1 MLLEK
6 SRKLLE
12 IVTERMAT
20 SRIAALAWRIAHNAT
35 EVEKHLLADGL
46 PCPTF
51 DADQPP
57 TLVHNPKIA
66 AARQAILEATDELH
80 ALMLGP
86 ISLLTLPT
94 VRLLHP
100 GSTDDLGLICNT
112 VIQSHTTPISLQAI
126 YRFKLATSF
135 PTDKDEASFEEISQA
150 SGLNVQ
156 AVRRILRHA
165 IAHHIFREPRKG
177 FVAHTAASKLLA
189 TDPLLNDCAG
199 FITEE
204 MWPSAT
210 KVKPQARPNSS
221 TF

>member
-1 MLLEK
+1 
-6 SRKLLE
+6 
-12 IVTERMAT
+12 MAT
-20 SRIAALAWRIAHNAT
+20 SRISELALLIARYTT
-35 EVEKHLLADGL
+35 EVENDLMADGL

-51 DADQPP
+51 DVDQPP

-86 ISLLTLPT
+86 ISLVILPS
-94 VRLLHP
+94 VRQLRP
-100 GSTDDLGLICNT
+100 RRTDDLGLIYKS
-112 VIQSHTTPISLQAI
+112 VQQSHTAPISLQAI

-156 AVRRILRHA
+156 IVRRILRQA

-189 TDPLLNDCAG
+189 TDSSLNDCVG

-204 MWPSAT
+204 MWPSAS
-210 KVKPQARPNSS
+210 KVDASS
-221 TF
+221 KT

>member
-1 MLLEK
+1 
-6 SRKLLE
+6 
-12 IVTERMAT
+12 MAT
-20 SRIAALAWRIAHNAT
+20 SRIAVLAFRIAHNAT

-66 AARQAILEATDELH
+66 AARQFILEATDELH

-86 ISLLTLPT
+86 MSLVTSPT
-94 VRLLHP
+94 VRLLRP
-100 GSTDDLGLICNT
+100 WRTDDLGLICNS
-112 VIQSHTTPISLQAI
+112 VQQSHTTPISLQAI

-135 PTDKDEASFEEISQA
+135 PTDKNEASIEISQA

-156 AVRRILRHA
+156 VVRRILRHA
-165 IAHHIFREPRKG
+165 IAYHIFREPRKG

-189 TDPLLNDCAG
+189 TDPLLNDCVG

-221 TF
+221 TFLTKLHR

>member
-1 MLLEK
+1 
-6 SRKLLE
+6 
-12 IVTERMAT
+12 MAT
-20 SRIAALAWRIAHNAT
+20 SRISELALVIARYTT
-35 EVEKHLLADGL
+35 EVENDLMADGL

-51 DADQPP
+51 GVDQPP

-86 ISLLTLPT
+86 ISLVMLPS
-94 VRLLHP
+94 VRQLRP
-100 GSTDDLGLICNT
+100 RRTDDLGLIYNS
-112 VIQSHTTPISLQAI
+112 VQQSHTAPISLQAI

-156 AVRRILRHA
+156 IVRRILRQA

-189 TDPLLNDCAG
+189 TDSSLNDCVG

-204 MWPSAT
+204 MWPSAS
-210 KVKPQARPNSS
+210 KVDASS
-221 TF
+221 KT

>member
-1 MLLEK
+1 
-6 SRKLLE
+6 
-12 IVTERMAT
+12 MAT
-20 SRIAALAWRIAHNAT
+20 SRIAVLAQRIAHNTA

-57 TLVHNPKIA
+57 NLVHNPKIA
-66 AARQAILEATDELH
+66 AARKVILEATDELH

-86 ISLLTLPT
+86 TSLVTSFI
-94 VRLLHP
+94 VRLLRP
-100 GSTDDLGLICNT
+100 RKREDWWFRNWFITRCK
-112 VIQSHTTPISLQAI
+112 QSHNAPISLQAI

-165 IAHHIFREPRKG
+165 MAHHIFQEPRKG

-189 TDPLLNDCAG
+189 TDPLLNDSVG
-199 FITEE
+199 LLTEE
-204 MWPSAT
+204 FWSSAT
-210 KVKPQARPNSS
+210 KVKPQARSYWLISIFNQN
-221 TF
+221 FA